1 MADVAAMSFAD
12 RLGVVFDR
20 CLPKLAPDVRNQFAQ
35 MMTPQSLVII
45 AGVLMAWVASHV
57 VGVGE
62 LVDVILGVGGVLS
75 IGLVV
80 FSGLDELWDFA
91 FQTYKA
97 RSDRDL
103 DAASEHLAQAVAIL
117 GVQAVLAVLLKGTV
131 RAKRPRLRSDLPRT
145 PGSQRY
151 RPITVEDPALPP
163 GAGSTDFLGNV
174 RVSSRGTGVDRA
186 LVLLHERVHQ
196 SLAPKFYPLRRI
208 RIENRI
214 RSYFQSSLWRF
225 CEEALCETVAQVG
238 VDGLRKGYVGLR
250 FPISNGYVYL
260 LKGGGY
266 SAAMAGRGIIPEGAA
281 LLANGIVQGLA
292 FQLWF
297 KAGVVNDGAPRS
309 LPLSGGSR

>member
-20 CLPKLAPDVRNQFAQ
+20 CLPRLVPDVRNQFAQ
-35 MMTPQSLVII
+35 MVTPQSLSII
-45 AGVLMAWVASHV
+45 AGVLTAWVVLHA

-62 LVDVILGVGGVLS
+62 LVDVILSVGGVLS
-75 IGLVV
+75 IGLSV
-80 FSGLDELWDFA
+80 FSGLDELWEFA
-91 FQTYKA
+91 SRTYKA

-103 DAASEHLAQAVAIL
+103 DAASGHLAQAVAIL
-117 GVQAVLAVLLKGTV
+117 GVQAVLAVLFKGAA
-131 RAKRPRLRSDLPRT
+131 RGERPRLPSAPPRT
-145 PGSQRY
+145 PGSLRY
-151 RPITVEDPALPP
+151 RPTTVEDPALSP
-163 GAGSTDFLGNV
+163 GVGSTDFLGNV
-174 RVSSRGTGVDRA
+174 RISSQGTNVDRA
-186 LVLLHERVHQ
+186 LVLVHERIHQ
-196 SLAPKFYPLRRI
+196 SLAPKFYPLRQI

-225 CEEALCETVAQVG
+225 CEEALCETIAQVG
-238 VDGLRKGYVGLR
+238 VNGLRKGYVGIR

-266 SAAMAGRGIIPEGAA
+266 NAAMAGRGIVPEGAA

-297 KAGVVNDGAPRS
+297 KGGVVTDGAPRR
-309 LPLSGGSR
+309 LPLPGGSR